1 MKLRRVVLLLL
12 LLTPLFTVNAQEVVD
27 VDNLSDILD
36 HITAIDISYSSEG
49 DAGHF
54 GYTLE
59 DEETVDGEPTWKI
72 ISNFGE
78 VGDEQSYT
86 IWVHQETGRTVKAEI
101 DGQEFTGQFAEVYGN
116 ATLGFFTGFIYN
128 YWHAWAYEDLYEMG
142 NMEYGT
148 ATPLGSR
155 TETYGPTT
163 LKIWGMRYEGRVPDE
178 QNTQYDVEIWY
189 APTEFGGVMTFMS
202 LDVTGDEE
210 QHTEIELESIEL
222 VNPQTVPSDFEDFLE
237 QEVQEPEE
245 EPEEDPD
252 EDPETE
258 PDEDPET
265 EPEEDP
271 DETQDPPG
279 GIPSFPV
286 YAVLAGMLVFLFYTG
301 RIKN

>member
-1 MKLRRVVLLLL
+1 MKLRRLVLLLL
-12 LLTPLFTVNAQEVVD
+12 LLTPLYTVTAQEVVD

-59 DEETVDGEPTWKI
+59 DEETIDGEPTWKI
-72 ISNFGE
+72 VSNFGE

-142 NMEYGT
+142 NMEYGK

-163 LKIWGMRYEGRVPDE
+163 LEIWGMRYEGRVPDE

-222 VNPQTVPSDFEDFLE
+222 VNPQNVPSDFEDFLE
-237 QEVQEPEE
+237 QVEQEPEE
-245 EPEEDPD
+245 EPEEEPD

-279 GIPSFPV
+279 GIPGFPV
-286 YAVLAGMLVFLFYTG
+286 YAVLAGMLIFLLYTG
-301 RIKN
+301 RIKH